1 MYESCNGD
9 GSIHAGTMMRPIER
23 SFSLYADSGDEVES
37 KIRKDVLAQELAGGR
52 VYQICPQFGSAELI
66 RSVSVSPDATLQ
78 RVFLDPA
85 SGLYSEFRRIRH
97 PAFAPCAVPESA
109 ETEAEAVK
117 A

>member
-9 GSIHAGTMMRPIER
+9 GSIHAGTMMRPIDR
-23 SFSLYADSGDEVES
+23 SFSVYADSGNEVES
-37 KIRKDVLAQELAGGR
+37 KIRKDVLEKELAGGR
-52 VYQICPQFGSAELI
+52 VYQICPQFGSAEII
-66 RSVSVSPDATLQ
+66 RSVSVSLDATLQ

-85 SGLYSEFRRIRH
+85 TGLYSEFRRIRH
-97 PAFAPCAVPESA
+97 PASTSCPADESI